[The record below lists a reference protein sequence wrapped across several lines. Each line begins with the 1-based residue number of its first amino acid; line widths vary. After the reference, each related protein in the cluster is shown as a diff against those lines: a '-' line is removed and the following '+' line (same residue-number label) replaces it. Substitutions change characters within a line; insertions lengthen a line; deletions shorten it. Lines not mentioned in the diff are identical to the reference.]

1 MNNVRKLCQEMYL
14 EYKSLLPVFV
24 ESESVSS
31 YYQGSNC
38 LRVFT
43 LTSEQ
48 RKDELLESYL
58 RCFQ

>member
-48 RKDELLESYL
+48 RKDELL
-58 RCFQ
+58 